1 MSGRCGKKSLLFSVC
16 VARELGPD
24 WTHFSSTLAFRAQ
37 PSRIPKAPSNH
48 AGSNRAFGDSGGR
61 GGGGGGDSRPHWCV
75 VGGAKVEEL
84 GGARPKGLVTRR
96 RIERKG
102 NLKRS
107 LCIFLSLAKISLI
120 AAQRPIFPLTILFSR
135 LKELSYFGPG
145 VQFSALTS
153 LKFILEPLSLRV
165 YDNKKTTT

>member
-1 MSGRCGKKSLLFSVC
+1 MSAWPGSW
-16 VARELGPD
+16 AQTGPIS
-24 WTHFSSTLAFRAQ
+24 HPPL
-37 PSRIPKAPSNH
+37 PSGPSPAEFQRPPPTTQAPTERLET
-48 AGSNRAFGDSGGR
+48 A
-61 GGGGGGDSRPHWCV
+61 GGGGVGGGDSRPHWCV